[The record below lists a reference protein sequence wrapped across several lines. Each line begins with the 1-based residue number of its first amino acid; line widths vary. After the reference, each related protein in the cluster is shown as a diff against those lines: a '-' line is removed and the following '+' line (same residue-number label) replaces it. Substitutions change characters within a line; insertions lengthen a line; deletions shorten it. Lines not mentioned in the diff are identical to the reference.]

1 MVIGIE
7 VGPVEGEDGLLA
19 VGQQRRHPGGG
30 EGVEVELGVGQE
42 AIDLLDGMLGNEPA
56 NAGQARANGGDGQG
70 SGVED
75 AGSGIGQGENPLFMH
90 KWELIMNEREHASE
104 R

>member
-19 VGQQRRHPGGG
+19 VGQQGRNPGGG
-30 EGVEVELGVGQE
+30 EGFEVELGVGQE
-42 AIDLLDGMLGNEPA
+42 AVDLLDGMLGDEPT

-70 SGVED
+70 SGMEN
-75 AGSGIGQGENPLFMH
+75 ASSGIGQ
-90 KWELIMNEREHASE
+90 
-104 R
+104 